1 MTLKVRVIPCLDVK
15 DGRVVKGVKFVDLV
29 DAGDPV
35 EAAAAYDAAGADEL
49 CFLDITASSDNRETI
64 FDLQKWAY
72 LSLFTIP
79 VGEVLLAIWLLLL
92 LAYLLIRFIRRSRA
106 PQGDA

>member
-1 MTLKVRVIPCLDVK
+1 MRARTIFIVLLVLILAFALWPTALSMGAAGIAQLFGCETDFNRAIPCTIN
-15 DGRVVKGVKFVDLV
+15 GQEWG
-29 DAGDPV
+29 
-35 EAAAAYDAAGADEL
+35 
-49 CFLDITASSDNRETI
+49 ETV

-92 LAYLLIRFIRRSRA
+92 LVYLLVRFIRRNRA
-106 PQGDA
+106 PQSNA

>member
-1 MTLKVRVIPCLDVK
+1 MRARTIFIVLLVLILVFALWPTALSMGAAWVGQLFGCETDFNRTIPCTIN
-15 DGRVVKGVKFVDLV
+15 GQEWG
-29 DAGDPV
+29 
-35 EAAAAYDAAGADEL
+35 
-49 CFLDITASSDNRETI
+49 ETI

-92 LAYLLIRFIRRSRA
+92 LAYLLIRFIRRRRA